1 MDLFTAFTLGCLV
14 ALAYAV
20 GEYTGRRR
28 REHEIHAKIIDSML
42 KELQQDHVVQMIG
55 NDIFAGSKKHKKK
68 KRFIHNPRQWHKLS
82 QLRHLVLQALV
93 DSHHFRRL
101 AKQFQRKGIR
111 QPHCA

>member
-1 MDLFTAFTLGCLV
+1 MDLFTAFSLGCLV

-55 NDIFAGSKKHKKK
+55 NDIFAGSKKPKKK
-68 KRFIHNPRQWHKLS
+68 LTDEQ
-82 QLRHLVLQALV
+82 
-93 DSHHFRRL
+93 
-101 AKQFQRKGIR
+101 
-111 QPHCA
+111 